1 MVPGDKKRLKDTVL
15 DYLHKDTVLDY
26 LHKRSASPSR
36 APTSQN
42 A

>member
-1 MVPGDKKRLKDTVL
+1 MILGDKKRLKDIVL
-15 DYLHKDTVLDY
+15 DCLHKDPV
-26 LHKRSASPSR
+26 RPSR